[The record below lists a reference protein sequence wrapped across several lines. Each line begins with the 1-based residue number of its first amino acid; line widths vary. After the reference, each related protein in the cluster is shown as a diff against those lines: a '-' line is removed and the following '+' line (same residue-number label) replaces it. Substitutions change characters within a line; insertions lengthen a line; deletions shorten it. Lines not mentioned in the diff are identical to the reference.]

1 MSFRKRIFAVL
12 MAAAFFFTSVPAG
25 AAVAGLQ
32 AHGAAVSGP
41 ARVSPRDGTHLLA
54 RHKKWKKRLRRARRR
69 VKKQVRRVEKKVVR
83 PVVRKA
89 TPKPLRP
96 LRKKISREI
105 KRGRKRVV
113 KQAGRTGKQIKK
125 QAGRTGRQI
134 KKQTKRTGRQIAKET
149 RRTTKRVGKEI
160 KRTGRRV
167 DREVR
172 RFRTRLQ
179 QNQALGILV
188 KVAVVT
194 LLGPQALV
202 LLNAIDTV
210 QKLAQ
215 SEGKGADFLRA
226 GMGLLGPTSGNVA
239 GQTLLRL
246 GQDIEKLRT
255 KRGREEFLKSALAS
269 KTGIDVG
276 AVERLG
282 TREGRRELLGTL
294 ANPAERSEAAAIF
307 GILDRVESMNLRP
320 GRNPD
325 AVIRSL
331 ASVVGA
337 PRAIDAVMGARARA
351 QANAARDFGVADRA
365 LQTSTA
371 PNVMGLQASRALSML
386 QNVGLR
392 HRVTSYLPTGNP
404 ALGNRVARQIPG
416 PNAPVTDN
424 TVVSLTI
431 YRPPVR
437 VAPVRVRPVAPRTR
451 RRAAARPRR
460 RSTPVR
466 RYAPVIK
473 PIITGVTPLP
483 AAPGSI
489 ITILGRNFNPNARL
503 NRIRVPVA
511 TGRRAKFRK
520 SGVRSRRGNFGY
532 RFVRAVS
539 GDAQGTRLRV
549 RLPRNLRSGR
559 GTYLLVHNG
568 RAYSQ
573 YFRLQIGGPP
583 RRARVARGRGVVPN
597 LRNQPIGSA
606 LALLQ
611 KAGYRPGAIG
621 FTNTKDCRFSRR
633 VASQIPGAGRRL
645 QRGGRVS
652 LQAYWCV
659 R

>member
-1 MSFRKRIFAVL
+1 MSVRKRMFAVL
-12 MAAAFFFTSVPAG
+12 MAAVFFFTSVPAG

-32 AHGAAVSGP
+32 ARGAAASGA
-41 ARVSPRDGTHLLA
+41 ARVSPRDGTRLLA

-69 VKKQVRRVEKKVVR
+69 VKKQVRRVDKKIIR

-89 TPKPLRP
+89 TPKPLQP

-113 KQAGRTGKQIKK
+113 KQARRSGKQIKK
-125 QAGRTGRQI
+125 QARRSG
-134 KKQTKRTGRQIAKET
+134 KQIAKET

-160 KRTGRRV
+160 KRTGKRV

-194 LLGPQALV
+194 FLGPQALV
-202 LLNAIDTV
+202 LLNAIDTA

-269 KTGIDVG
+269 KTGIDIG

-282 TREGRRELLGTL
+282 AREGRREHLGTL

-307 GILDRVESMNLRP
+307 GILDRVESMNLQP

-325 AVIRSL
+325 AFVRRL

-337 PRAIDAVMGARARA
+337 PRSIDAVMAARTRA
-351 QANAARDFGVADRA
+351 QADAARDFGVADRA

-386 QNVGLR
+386 QNVGLK

-404 ALGNRVARQIPG
+404 ALGNRVA
-416 PNAPVTDN
+416 
-424 TVVSLTI
+424 
-431 YRPPVR
+431 
-437 VAPVRVRPVAPRTR
+437 
-451 RRAAARPRR
+451 
-460 RSTPVR
+460 
-466 RYAPVIK
+466 
-473 PIITGVTPLP
+473 
-483 AAPGSI
+483 
-489 ITILGRNFNPNARL
+489 
-503 NRIRVPVA
+503 
-511 TGRRAKFRK
+511 
-520 SGVRSRRGNFGY
+520 
-532 RFVRAVS
+532 
-539 GDAQGTRLRV
+539 
-549 RLPRNLRSGR
+549 
-559 GTYLLVHNG
+559 
-568 RAYSQ
+568 
-573 YFRLQIGGPP
+573 
-583 RRARVARGRGVVPN
+583 
-597 LRNQPIGSA
+597 
-606 LALLQ
+606 
-611 KAGYRPGAIG
+611 
-621 FTNTKDCRFSRR
+621 
-633 VASQIPGAGRRL
+633 
-645 QRGGRVS
+645 
-652 LQAYWCV
+652 
-659 R
+659 